1 MEGPE
6 KHVYRIYLSEN
17 VLQSG
22 HAPGGNNNNNNTK
35 TKSASFILTVSGSFS
50 FISGTL

>member
-17 VLQSG
+17 VLHSG
-22 HAPGGNNNNNNTK
+22 HAPGENNNNNTK